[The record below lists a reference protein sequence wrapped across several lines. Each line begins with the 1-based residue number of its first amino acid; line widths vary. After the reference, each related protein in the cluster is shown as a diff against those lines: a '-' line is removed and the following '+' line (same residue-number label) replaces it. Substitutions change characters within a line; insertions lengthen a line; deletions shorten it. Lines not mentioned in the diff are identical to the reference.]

1 MKSDNQATP
10 PSADMTAVEAAQ
22 LAAEH
27 GRCHGAPEVPG
38 DRDDTLRRG
47 GSDEPR
53 GTRTTVS
60 AGAPAPILSEAPRR
74 AVKQAV
80 RRARERRHSTRR
92 VAFFRYSYYEP
103 AFRFFAERV
112 LNAEFVALPPATRRT
127 VEIGDAN
134 SSDFVCS
141 PFKRIV
147 GDYAEALDRGADV
160 LVQFT
165 GFCRLTY
172 YGELQEMIL
181 HDMGYRDF
189 TMLNFSTVAGK
200 SLAEYVKFC
209 KRVVNPDLSVPA
221 GAAALVGCYKMAE
234 HLDEFMA
241 YYLSNAAF
249 EVRRGSFE
257 RVRKAFFRAMNTAE
271 NAAEVDA
278 GFKKHM
284 AALQALELDRPAN
297 PVRVGLTGD
306 YYTVAD
312 AEGNMEVAQKLI
324 DMGVS
329 VALDMT
335 ISDRNLHYD
344 EPALRAQIGEYVK
357 YDMGPTSSFNIAAAK
372 RYAEEGFDGVIHM
385 KAAGCTPEIDVMPVL
400 QRLSRDYKMPV
411 LFLTFDSQTSDTG
424 LMTRLEAFYDM
435 ISMRKGRA

>member
-1 MKSDNQATP
+1 MKSDNQM
-10 PSADMTAVEAAQ
+10 PSAGPANMTAVEAARI
-22 LAAEH
+22 AEAH
-27 GRCHGAPEVPG
+27 GRALGVPG
-38 DRDDTLRRG
+38 DRDDTLHRG

-53 GTRTTVS
+53 GTRTEVS
-60 AGAPAPILSEAPRR
+60 AGKPEPILPDAPKR
-74 AVKQAV
+74 ALKAATK
-80 RRARERRHSTRR
+80 RARDRRHSPRR
-92 VAFFRYSYYEP
+92 VAFFRYSYYDP

-112 LNAEFVALPPATRRT
+112 LNAEYISLPPATRRT

-141 PFKRIV
+141 PFKRMI

-181 HDMGYRDF
+181 HDMGYKDF
-189 TMLNFSTVAGK
+189 TMLNFSSVAGK

-221 GAAALVGCYKMAE
+221 GVAGIVGCYKMAE

-241 YYLSNAAF
+241 YYLANAAF

-257 RVRKAFFRAMNTAE
+257 RVRKAFVRAMNMAE
-271 NAAEVDA
+271 NAADVDA

-284 AALQALELDRPAN
+284 AALKALELDRPVH
-297 PVRVGLTGD
+297 PVRVGLIGD
-306 YYTVAD
+306 YYTAAD
-312 AEGNMEVAQKLI
+312 TEGNMDVAQKLI

-344 EPALRAQIGEYVK
+344 EPALRAQISEYVK

-372 RYAEEGFDGVIHM
+372 RYAEEGFDGVVHM

>member
-1 MKSDNQATP
+1 MKIDSSSVASEPAN
-10 PSADMTAVEAAQ
+10 MTAVEAAH
-22 LAAEH
+22 LALEH
-27 GRCHGAPEVPG
+27 GRALGVPG

-47 GSDEPR
+47 TSDEPR
-53 GTRTTVS
+53 GTRTSVHE
-60 AGAPAPILSEAPRR
+60 GVPAPILPDAPKR
-74 AVKQAV
+74 AIKAAAK
-80 RRARERRHSTRR
+80 RARNRRHSPRR

-141 PFKRIV
+141 PFKRMV

-160 LVQFT
+160 LVQVT

-181 HDMGYRDF
+181 HDMGYDDF
-189 TMLNFSTVAGK
+189 TMLNFSAVAGK
-200 SLAEYVKFC
+200 SLAEYVKYC
-209 KRVVNPDLSVPA
+209 RRVVNPDLSVPA
-221 GAAALVGCYKMAE
+221 GVAGLVGCYKMTE

-241 YYLSNAAF
+241 YYLANAAF
-249 EVRRGSFE
+249 EVRKGSFE
-257 RVRKAFFRAMNTAE
+257 RVRRAFVRAMDTAE
-271 NAAEVDA
+271 TTTDVDT

-284 AALQALELDRPAN
+284 TALKALELDRPAN

-312 AEGNMEVAQKLI
+312 SEGNMEVARKLI

-329 VALDMT
+329 VVLDMT

-344 EPALRAQIGEYVK
+344 EPALRRQISEYVK

>member
-1 MKSDNQATP
+1 MGNENRKPATP
-10 PSADMTAVEAAQ
+10 ANMTAVEAANIA
-22 LAAEH
+22 LKH
-27 GRCHGAPEVPG
+27 GRALGVPG

-53 GTRTTVS
+53 GTRTSIRTGS
-60 AGAPAPILSEAPRR
+60 PEPILPEAPKR
-74 AVKQAV
+74 ALKAAAK
-80 RRARERRHSTRR
+80 RARDRRHSPRR

-103 AFRFFAERV
+103 AFRFFTEHV
-112 LNAEFVALPPATRRT
+112 LNAEFVVVPPATRRT
-127 VEIGDAN
+127 IELGDAN

-141 PFKRIV
+141 PFKRMV

-181 HDMGYRDF
+181 HDMGYKDF
-189 TMLNFSTVAGK
+189 TMLNFSDVAGK
-200 SLAEYVKFC
+200 SPAEYIKFC
-209 KRVVNPDLSVPA
+209 KRVVNPDLSIAA
-221 GAAALVGCYKMAE
+221 GVAGLLGCYKMAE

-241 YYLSNAAF
+241 YYLANAAF

-257 RVRKAFFRAMNTAE
+257 RVRKAFFRAMNVAE
-271 NAAEVDA
+271 NPAQIDA
-278 GFKKHM
+278 DFKRHM
-284 AALQALELDRPAN
+284 AALQTLELNRPTH
-297 PVRVGLTGD
+297 PVRVGLMGD
-306 YYTVAD
+306 YYTAAD

-329 VALDMT
+329 IALDMT

-344 EPALRAQIGEYVK
+344 EQALRHQISEYVK

-435 ISMRKGRA
+435 ISMRKERA